1 MGREQEAEHGLG
13 AACVKNRSSKC
24 TTGTPV
30 TASGC
35 NQFISAAALR
45 PFSPQGVGESR
56 WYHEVF
62 FRLSSLF
69 YCKDDSLFVLFLPIF
84 TKEYLQNI
92 MFEIKHLTKIFPA
105 RSNEVVALK
114 DVSTTIHTGDI
125 FGIIGMSGAGKSTLL
140 RCLCLLEQPTD
151 GQILLNGKD
160 LAHLKGKE
168 LLEARRQMGVVFQG
182 YNLLMQKTVAENVA
196 FPLKLTAYDKQ
207 AMEKRVAELLELVG
221 LADKAGS
228 YPSQLSGGQKQRVA
242 LARALASN
250 PQVLLC
256 DEPTS
261 ALDPLTTKSV
271 LQLLKDINHKLGVT
285 VIIITH
291 ELAVVKSIC
300 NRMVVIDNGE
310 FVEQGETE
318 TIFKNPQSNMAR
330 LLLGK
335 ED

>member
-1 MGREQEAEHGLG
+1 
-13 AACVKNRSSKC
+13 
-24 TTGTPV
+24 
-30 TASGC
+30 
-35 NQFISAAALR
+35 
-45 PFSPQGVGESR
+45 
-56 WYHEVF
+56 
-62 FRLSSLF
+62 
-69 YCKDDSLFVLFLPIF
+69 
-84 TKEYLQNI
+84 

-105 RSNEVVALK
+105 RSSEVVALK
-114 DVSTTIHTGDI
+114 DVSTTINTGDI

-140 RCLCLLEQPTD
+140 RCLCLLEHPTD

-160 LAHLKGKE
+160 LSHLKGKE

-207 AMEKRVAELLELVG
+207 AVEKRVAELLELVG

-300 NRMVVIDNGE
+300 NRMVVIDNGQ
-310 FVEQGETE
+310 FVEQGDTE
-318 TIFKNPQSNMAR
+318 TIFKDPQSNMAR